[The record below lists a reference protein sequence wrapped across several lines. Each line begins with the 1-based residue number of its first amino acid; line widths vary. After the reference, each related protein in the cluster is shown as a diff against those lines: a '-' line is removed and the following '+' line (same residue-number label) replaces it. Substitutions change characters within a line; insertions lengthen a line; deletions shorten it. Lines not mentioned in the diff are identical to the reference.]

1 MTKCDLEIWW
11 MTLNNRTPSLLCQ
24 ALCIISKP
32 SLNSNWS
39 YSPETLNSGRK
50 NFFSSRVTFKFDG
63 RPWKTIGHLF
73 YTTPSLEHYFKAI
86 GDFKLELQS
95 RNIQFGSKSISL
107 AVWPWY
113 LTDDLEK
120 QQGTSPKAHQA
131 LCIILSPY
139 VNSNG
144 SNSLETAKLG
154 FDLCDFDL

>member
-1 MTKCDLEIWW
+1 MSSFVHHFKAIIEFQLE
-11 MTLNNRTPSLLCQ
+11 LQ
-24 ALCIISKP
+24 
-32 SLNSNWS
+32 
-39 YSPETLNSGRK
+39 SG
-50 NFFSSRVTFKFDG
+50 NTQFGPNFFFFSSRVTIKFDG

-95 RNIQFGSKSISL
+95 RNIQFGSKLISL
-107 AVWPWY
+107 AVWPWN

-120 QQGTSPKAHQA
+120 QQGTSR